1 MKVLITGSSGLI
13 GSVLIESLASNG
25 HEVIRLLRKKFAKD
39 SPVWDPENDVID
51 LGDVREIA
59 AVVHL
64 AGDNIAEGRWND
76 RKKGRIRNSR
86 VRGTKLLAEFFAAS
100 EHKPRIIVS
109 ASAVG
114 VYGDRGEELV
124 DETSEPGNG
133 FLADVCQ
140 QWEEATASAVDVGIR
155 VANVRFGVVL
165 STAGGALKKM
175 LLPFRMGLGGVI
187 GGGKQYMSWV
197 SIDDVVGMIQ
207 YVIGNDSMRGPVNL
221 VSPHAVSNHEF
232 TKTLGRVLHRPTIFP
247 MPAFAARLAFG
258 EMANELLLSSTRA
271 VPKKLMNSGYKF
283 RHPELGEAFE
293 HLLKN
298 AESISTS

>member
-1 MKVLITGSSGLI
+1 M
-13 GSVLIESLASNG
+13 IESLASNG
-25 HEVIRLLRKKFAKD
+25 HEVVRLLRKKFAKD

-51 LGDVREIA
+51 LADVRDIA

-140 QWEEATASAVDVGIR
+140 QWEGATASAVDAGIR

-175 LLPFRMGLGGVI
+175 LFPFKMGLGGVI
-187 GGGKQYMSWV
+187 GGGRQYMSWV